1 MCNECCFVCRYA
13 HAEAAYVAFEDDLS
27 NELQLNLDVEVQFM
41 GTSQVICCLVCAC
54 VPQISC

>member
-1 MCNECCFVCRYA
+1 MCNKCCFVCRCV

-41 GTSQVICCLVCAC
+41 GTSQVICCPGVCLCA
-54 VPQISC
+54 SN